1 MDIERRAQKCHRPYR
16 WTLMAGSLLILS
28 ACASAPPAPTSALD
42 SARMAIANAERANAG
57 RFAAVEIGESRDK
70 FALANTAVGAE
81 QMTLGARLAEESR
94 VSADLAYAKTEAA
107 KAEAINNEMALGAE
121 ALTEEMRRA
130 GAQQ

>member
-1 MDIERRAQKCHRPYR
+1 
-16 WTLMAGSLLILS
+16 MAGSFLILS
-28 ACASAPPAPTSALD
+28 ACASAPPPPTSALD

-70 FALANTAVGAE
+70 FALANTAVGAK
-81 QMTLGARLAEESR
+81 QMELGARLADEAR
-94 VSADLAYAKTEAA
+94 VSADLAYAKTESA
-107 KAEAINNEMALGAE
+107 KAVAINKEMALGAE